1 MSENTNTKSK
11 RRTRSSSLGGSNW
24 LFTVVRIDIPDP
36 FIELLSRSTFVMF
49 ACVIAIVESALHFP
63 THKTAIVPLEMKRL
77 VLFFFLCGHRC
88 GHLTSFHLQEWFRLV
103 HRCRLIK
110 QLD

>member
-77 VLFFFLCGHRC
+77 VFIFLSVDIAAGISLRFIFKN
-88 GHLTSFHLQEWFRLV
+88 GFVSFIV
-103 HRCRLIK
+103 VA
-110 QLD
+110 